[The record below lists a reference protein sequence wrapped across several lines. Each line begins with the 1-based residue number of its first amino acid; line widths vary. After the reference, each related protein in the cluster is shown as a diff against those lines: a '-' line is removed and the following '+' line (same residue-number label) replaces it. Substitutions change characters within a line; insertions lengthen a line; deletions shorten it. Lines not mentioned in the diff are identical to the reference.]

1 MHNRL
6 HNLIIKVLNIKNQT
20 LDHLYRQVL
29 ELIMIAYINK
39 CIKYYYQLSLR
50 TLRHFQKLSK

>member
-1 MHNRL
+1 MHKRH
-6 HNLIIKVLNIKNQT
+6 HNLITKVLIIKNHT

-50 TLRHFQKLSK
+50 TIR